1 MLVLTPQSA
10 LSAWASIRSIFGLI
24 PGGDGIIG
32 AQIFG
37 QAEIPLVDAISLES
51 LKMAIKNDA
60 ENIDDKVCKL
70 INCTRLIII
79 LRHKTLNRMF
89 MTSMGLVQRSKTD
102 NNVSNLDKLMRLILD
117 FLHTIFYY
125 STNSIVIRL

>member
-10 LSAWASIRSIFGLI
+10 QSAWTSIRTIFGLI

-37 QAEIPLVDAISLES
+37 QAEIPLVDANSLES

-79 LRHKTLNRMF
+79 LRHKILNRMF

-102 NNVSNLDKLMRLILD
+102 SNVSNLDKFMRFILD
-117 FLHTIFYY
+117 FLHTIFYC
-125 STNSIVIRL
+125 R

>member
-1 MLVLTPQSA
+1 MLLLTPQSA

-37 QAEIPLVDAISLES
+37 QAEIPLVDANSLES

-60 ENIDDKVCKL
+60 ENIDNEVCK
-70 INCTRLIII
+70 
-79 LRHKTLNRMF
+79 F
-89 MTSMGLVQRSKTD
+89 
-102 NNVSNLDKLMRLILD
+102 VS
-117 FLHTIFYY
+117 
-125 STNSIVIRL
+125 

>member
-10 LSAWASIRSIFGLI
+10 QSAWTSIRTIFGLI

-37 QAEIPLVDAISLES
+37 QAEIPLVDANSLES

-79 LRHKTLNRMF
+79 LRHKILNRMF

-102 NNVSNLDKLMRLILD
+102 SNVSNLDKLMRFILD
-117 FLHTIFYY
+117 FLHTIFYC
-125 STNSIVIRL
+125 R

>member
-10 LSAWASIRSIFGLI
+10 QSAWASIRSIFGLI

-37 QAEIPLVDAISLES
+37 QAEIPLVDANSLES

-60 ENIDDKVCKL
+60 ENIDNKVW
-70 INCTRLIII
+70 N
-79 LRHKTLNRMF
+79 
-89 MTSMGLVQRSKTD
+89 
-102 NNVSNLDKLMRLILD
+102 
-117 FLHTIFYY
+117 
-125 STNSIVIRL
+125 